1 MSDIKE
7 KKFDINPHVIRQ
19 LGEELVPDEM
29 TALVELVK
37 NAYDADA
44 DYVKID
50 INTKGKY
57 SDEPLSYP
65 DHKGYIVVE
74 DSGIGMNE
82 DTIIKSWLTIS
93 YSSKR
98 AGKDG
103 VKKKTNKDRTPL
115 GDKGLGRLSTQR
127 LADYCEIFTTA
138 EGSNNRIHVAFDWRD
153 FDTTDQLSKVPVRF
167 NSYPSSTT
175 KGTKLV
181 LSNLHSPE
189 VWTGD
194 RLISFKEQIVQVIS
208 PFSEVRRFFVFLS
221 VNGETIDVM
230 QKFDSIL
237 SLSLSSFEFS
247 FDGEE
252 LVVSGLIK
260 PEKLGTGNSL
270 QSIENYKAFI
280 EQDAGAKFADYF
292 FNTKKKDQSF
302 SRPKEGG
309 LIGFSK
315 RFSVYNDMAGLVAI
329 DGLICNPG
337 PFYGKIYDFTL
348 NENSGALA
356 NVFNKVSE
364 YKEYVKNQA
373 GVKLYRDGF
382 AVLPFGFKDD
392 DWLGLRKG
400 QTSGSSFYGLRPDN
414 TLGYF
419 AISEG
424 GNSHLKDKTD
434 RTGLISNEYST
445 NFVTIARDYI
455 IASCNSFI
463 ESVRRSFNEYIRKNK
478 QANTGIKTLRDAYS
492 QIRETAE
499 ISSSYSRRVKEL
511 QEEVS
516 SSGATSN
523 RIIKENESLFGED
536 IPSKALSALKENA
549 SILNKAESLL
559 LEIDGFVKK
568 AAKISESVDYIEP
581 KIETLEQQLDDFSSL
596 AAVGLTAESITH
608 EFPNLILRINDA
620 NAAFRKSL
628 ERGMIDLSLCK
639 DFSRLVSITTNAMT
653 IQLRHISPALRY
665 ARESKESIDVC
676 SFFEKQKNEF
686 YDSALLGDGI
696 AFSIDCKKSFSI
708 NVNIGR
714 FIQVIDNLTNNSV
727 YWLKHRLE
735 SDSFSPE
742 IRIIIDKPWI
752 YVSDNGRGITP
763 SIEESIFDPFVTT
776 KPKGQGRGLGLFI
789 VRQLLDAI
797 GCYITLDEKR
807 NEFNRRF
814 VFAINL
820 SNIIV

>member
-1 MSDIKE
+1 MSGIKE
-7 KKFDINPHVIRQ
+7 TKFDINPHVIRQ

-103 VKKKTNKDRTPL
+103 VKKKTKKDRTPL

-167 NSYPSSTT
+167 ESYPSSTG
-175 KGTKLV
+175 KGTKLI
-181 LSNLHSPE
+181 LSNLHSPD

-194 RLISFKEQIVQVIS
+194 RLASFKEQIVQVIS

-221 VNGETIDVM
+221 VNGEIIDVL

-247 FDGEE
+247 FDGDE

-302 SRPKEGG
+302 SRPKENG

-315 RFSVYNDMAGLVAI
+315 RFSVYNDMTGLVAI
-329 DGLICNPG
+329 DGIICNPG

-511 QEEVS
+511 QEDVS
-516 SSGATSN
+516 SSGATST

-559 LEIDGFVKK
+559 VEIEGFVKK

-628 ERGMIDLSLCK
+628 EREMIDLSLCK

-708 NVNIGR
+708 KVNIGR
-714 FIQVIDNLTNNSV
+714 FIQVLDNLTNNSV

-742 IRIIIDKPWI
+742 IRIVIDKPWI
-752 YVSDNGRGITP
+752 YVFDNGRGITP

-814 VFAINL
+814 IFAINL

>member
-7 KKFDINPHVIRQ
+7 KRFDINPHVIRQ

-44 DYVKID
+44 DYVKIE
-50 INTKGKY
+50 INTKGNY
-57 SDEPLSYP
+57 SGESLSYP
-65 DHKGYIVVE
+65 CHKGYIIVE

-181 LSNLHSPE
+181 LSNLHSPD

-252 LVVSGLIK
+252 LVVSGYIK
-260 PEKLGTGNSL
+260 PEKLGTGSSL

-280 EQDAGAKFADYF
+280 EQDGGAKFADHF
-292 FNTKKKDQSF
+292 FNTKKRDQSF
-302 SRPKEGG
+302 FRPNKNGF
-309 LIGFSK
+309 IGFSK
-315 RFSVYNDMAGLVAI
+315 RFSVYNDMTGLVALN
-329 DGLICNPG
+329 GVICNPG
-337 PFYGKIYDFTL
+337 PFQGKIYDFTL
-348 NENSGALA
+348 NENSGALT
-356 NVFNKVSE
+356 NIFNKVSE

-424 GNSHLKDKTD
+424 ENSHLKDKTD

-455 IASCNSFI
+455 IVSCNSFI
-463 ESVRRSFNEYIRKNK
+463 ESVRRSFNEFIRKNK
-478 QANTGIKTLRDAYS
+478 QTNTGIKTLRDAYS

-499 ISSSYSRRVKEL
+499 VSSSYSRRVKEL

-516 SSGATSN
+516 SSSATSS
-523 RIIKENESLFGED
+523 RIIKENESLFGEN
-536 IPSKALSALKENA
+536 IPSQALSALKENA
-549 SILNKAESLL
+549 SILNKAKSLL
-559 LEIDGFVKK
+559 SEIEGFVEK
-568 AAKISESVDYIEP
+568 ASKISESVDYIEP

-620 NAAFRKSL
+620 NSAFKKSL
-628 ERGMIDLSLCK
+628 ERGMMDNNLCK

-665 ARESKESIDVC
+665 ARESKESFDVC
-676 SFFEKQKNEF
+676 GFFEKQKNEF
-686 YDSALLGDGI
+686 YDSSLLGDGI

-708 NVNIGR
+708 NINIGR
-714 FIQVIDNLTNNSV
+714 FIQVLDNLTNNSV

-735 SDSFSPE
+735 SDRFSPE
-742 IRIIIDKPWI
+742 IRIVIEKPWI

-763 SIEESIFDPFVTT
+763 SVEESIFDPFVTT

-807 NEFNRRF
+807 NEFDRRF
-814 VFAINL
+814 IFAINL